1 MEEKVAD
8 VVKIAREFHA
18 RGWLPATAGNLSV
31 RLDDKRV
38 CITASGTHKGHIT
51 EKDFVIVDYEGN
63 TLEGKK
69 KPSAETLL
77 HLMVYKNF
85 PDVNAVFHVHTI
97 NSTLVSRFLEDKV
110 ILKDYELLKAF
121 DGIDTHESV
130 VEIPIFQNMQ
140 DMRALSNILQKAID
154 KNEVRYGFLL
164 KSHGIYAWGKD
175 TMDAYV
181 KLEALDFLFDCELRS
196 MHLQR
201 SSL

>member
-77 HLMVYKNF
+77 HLMVYKSF

>member
-38 CITASGTHKGHIT
+38 CITASGTHKGHIS

-63 TLEGKK
+63 TLDGKK

-140 DMRALSNILQKAID
+140 DMRGLSNILQKAID

-175 TMDAYV
+175 VMDAYV